1 MKLRTLLA
9 SSAAILAT
17 AVIAVAGFNSRQT
30 DAGAFCLQES
40 SGTGVN
46 DRWCIAAGGLFDI
59 TPTTTADSA
68 ATNDYHEIFMTS
80 PVDTTGTNTHNALT
94 LDVDIGNATGGTNNV
109 RGLQIDAT
117 AGDAQVTETAINVGA
132 GWDSGFTNASPMT
145 QSDAADF
152 TEVAAADAG
161 TTTDSL
167 EVAVTT
173 PVDTTGTNVHN
184 LLTIDMDIGNASGGT
199 NSARGIQIDGYTGD
213 AQVTSTAINVGNLT
227 GTGATENA
235 LVIGTG
241 WDLAALFGSG
251 VTLDDGTTAS
261 PDLTFQDATNET
273 SVFSK
278 VDAGNLTLTT
288 DASDG
293 LGVLVGNLFVGN
305 GTPGETINGED
316 LYVEG
321 ISEFDGTA
329 NFDGA
334 ADFDGAITI
343 DSTTV
348 AENGVKFAGRGQ
360 FTVCGDIATVNNNT
374 VYYGPSQA
382 VIDSA
387 TAGMI
392 TCNTDEAGN
401 TTEATADAPAV
412 AGLAWVPLGMICYST
427 DMGAT
432 GSPLTYTLRAGAAY
446 DSGAITLSIA
456 DNILSGASPANTIG
470 TSAIAADTAVSV
482 ALSSG
487 ADVGAGAFICRIS
500 YAY

>member
-46 DRWCIAAGGLFDI
+46 DRWCIAAGGHFDI

-80 PVDTTGTNTHNALT
+80 PVDTTGTNTHNAFT

-117 AGDAQVTETAINVGA
+117 TGDAQVTETAINVGA

-152 TEVAAADAG
+152 TEVAGADSA

-167 EVAVTT
+167 EVAFTS
-173 PVDTTGTNVHN
+173 PVDTTGTNTHN
-184 LLTIDMDIGNASGGT
+184 AVTVDLEIGNASGGT
-199 NSARGIQIDGYTGD
+199 NAVRGIQFDALTGD
-213 AQVTSTAINVGNLT
+213 AQVTTTAINIGAMT

-235 LVIGTG
+235 IVIGAT
-241 WDLAALFGSG
+241 WDLGISS
-251 VTLDDGTTAS
+251 AS
-261 PDLTFQDATNET
+261 PITSTGDL
-273 SVFSK
+273 SV
-278 VDAGNLTLTT
+278 LTPGDLI
-288 DASDG
+288 
-293 LGVLVGNLFVGN
+293 VGA
-305 GTPGETINGED
+305 GTPSVTQNGED
-316 LYVEG
+316 AYVTGTFEVDG
-321 ISEFDGTA
+321 ASEFDGA
-329 NFDGA
+329 V
-334 ADFDGAITI
+334 DFDSSIVIDTTTI
-343 DSTTV
+343 

-360 FTVCGDIATVNNNT
+360 FTVCGDIATVNANT

-392 TCNTDEAGN
+392 TCNTDAAGD
-401 TTEATADAPAV
+401 TTEATADAPAI

-456 DNILSGASPANTIG
+456 DNVLSGASPANTIG

>member
-30 DAGAFCLQES
+30 DTGAFCLQES
-40 SGTGVN
+40 SGTGIN
-46 DRWCIAAGGLFDI
+46 DRWCIGANGIFDI

-117 AGDAQVTETAINVGA
+117 TGDAQVTETAINVGS

-152 TEVAAADAG
+152 TEVAGADAG
-161 TTTDSL
+161 ATTDSL
-167 EVAVTT
+167 EVAFTS
-173 PVDTTGTNVHN
+173 PVDTTGTNTHN
-184 LLTIDMDIGNASGGT
+184 AITVDLGIGNASGGT
-199 NSARGIQIDGYTGD
+199 NVVTGLQIDAISGD
-213 AQVTSTAINVGNLT
+213 AQVTTNGINIGAMT
-227 GTGATENA
+227 GTGGTETG
-235 LVIGTG
+235 LVIGSG
-241 WDLAALFGSG
+241 WDEGINL
-251 VTLDDGTTAS
+251 AS
-261 PDLTFQDATNET
+261 PFITSADA
-273 SVFSK
+273 
-278 VDAGNLTLTT
+278 
-288 DASDG
+288 
-293 LGVLVGNLFVGN
+293 
-305 GTPGETINGED
+305 
-316 LYVEG
+316 
-321 ISEFDGTA
+321 EFDST
-329 NFDGA
+329 
-334 ADFDGAITI
+334 ITI
-343 DSTTV
+343 DSTV
-348 AENGVKFAGRGQ
+348 IAENGLKFAGRGQ

-392 TCNTDEAGN
+392 TCNTDAAGD
-401 TTEATADAPAV
+401 TTEATADAPAI

-456 DNILSGASPANTIG
+456 DNVLSGASPANTIG